1 MNVHDPVLEDMKAR
15 EFDREAQRY
24 AKKSAA
30 AQGSWLCKGCGQRIS
45 ANKARCLTCA
55 ALMELSRSVA
65 ANAELVD
72 GNGEPAYQIKGNAG
86 TSL

>member
-30 AQGSWLCKGCGQRIS
+30 AQGSWKCKGCGQRIS
-45 ANKARCLTCA
+45 ANKARCLACA
-55 ALMELSRSVA
+55 QTPAHQSWVAGSV
-65 ANAELVD
+65 NLQQPSEC
-72 GNGEPAYQIKGNAG
+72 
-86 TSL
+86 

>member
-15 EFDREAQRY
+15 EFDREAQRF

-30 AQGSWLCKGCGQRIS
+30 AQGSWKCKGCGQRIS

-55 ALMELSRSVA
+55 IETARVRGNEIVDMVA
-65 ANAELVD
+65 S
-72 GNGEPAYQIKGNAG
+72 AG
-86 TSL
+86 MPHYSPEDPRRLPC